1 MRSVQRPP
9 AASVVT
15 ARELRGVDD
24 PGAEAART
32 ALHRIAGDAGVT
44 DGTVERMLRQSGT
57 WVTGSMSVLTSVSG
71 TSEPPDAV
79 SAGSGL

>member
-1 MRSVQRPP
+1 MPQLLQLQQL
-9 AASVVT
+9 ASVVIVT

-71 TSEPPDAV
+71 TSEPPDA
-79 SAGSGL
+79 